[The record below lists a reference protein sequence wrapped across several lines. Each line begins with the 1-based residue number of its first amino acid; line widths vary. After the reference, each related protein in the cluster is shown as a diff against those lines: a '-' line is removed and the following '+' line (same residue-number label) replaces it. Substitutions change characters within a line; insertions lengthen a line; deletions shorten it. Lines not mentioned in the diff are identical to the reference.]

1 MKNLMLTA
9 VLAITFFTAGAQDD
23 KPNLGKV
30 VDGYLVNVDERGV
43 ILQGHDPVSFRNG
56 GDLPGDPKF
65 QTKYRGAIYYF
76 ASAENKA
83 KFDANPAAYEP
94 EYGGYCAYGVS
105 VGHLAP
111 IELWTFDTTYQN
123 RNIFQHNQKAVSGWK
138 KDVPG
143 NDALAKK
150 EWAKFQEKY
159 LGSKPKVQSVPAT
172 SGGVQNVIETSSGS
186 THVAQ
191 TANLTLDGAQAVM
204 AAAVAYA
211 KANQSPGGSIA
222 VVDAGGHLLL
232 FGRLDGSFPAS
243 ASVAIE
249 KARTAA
255 LFKFESKKLEDSING
270 GRDALITV
278 GYTFLQGGVPVM
290 FNGQVVGAIGV
301 SGAKSADQDRE
312 IALAGAEGLH
322 F

>member
-1 MKNLMLTA
+1 MKKLMLPA
-9 VLAITFFTAGAQDD
+9 LLAITVFTAGAQDAT
-23 KPNLGKV
+23 PNLGKV

-56 GDLPGDPKF
+56 GDMPGDPKF
-65 QTKYRGAIYYF
+65 QTKYHGAIYYF

-123 RNIFQHNQKAVSGWK
+123 RNIFQHNQKAVNGWK

-150 EWAKFQEKY
+150 EWAKFLEKY
-159 LGSKPKVQSVPAT
+159 VGAMPNSPSSGAAPAT
-172 SGGVQNVIETSSGS
+172 SGMPGHNMGI
-186 THVAQ
+186 AQ
-191 TANLTLDGAQAVM
+191 TATLTLDGAQAVLN
-204 AAAVAYA
+204 AAVAYA

-222 VVDAGGHLLL
+222 IVDAGGHLLL
-232 FGRLDGSFPAS
+232 FERLDGSFPAS

>member
-1 MKNLMLTA
+1 MKQWMLQA
-9 VLAITFFTAGAQDD
+9 VLAITVFTAGAQSAT
-23 KPNLGKV
+23 PNLGKV
-30 VDGYLVNVDERGV
+30 VDGYLVNVDEQGV

-65 QTKYRGAIYYF
+65 QTQYHGAIYYF

-83 KFDANPAAYEP
+83 KFEANPAAYAP
-94 EYGGYCAYGVS
+94 EYGGYCAYGLS
-105 VGHLAP
+105 VGNLAP
-111 IELWTFDTTYQN
+111 IELWTYDTSYQN
-123 RNIFQHNQKAVSGWK
+123 RNIFQHNQKAVNGWK

-150 EWAKFQEKY
+150 QWAKFREKY
-159 LGSKPKVQSVPAT
+159 GADAPEGL
-172 SGGVQNVIETSSGS
+172 SSGS
-186 THVAQ
+186 VMPVSPVTGQVAQ
-191 TANLTLDGAQAVM
+191 TATLTLDGARAVM
-204 AAAVAYA
+204 SAAVTYA
-211 KANQSPGGSIA
+211 KAHQSPGGSIA

-232 FGRLDGSFPAS
+232 FERLDGSFPAS
-243 ASVAIE
+243 TTVAIE

-255 LFKFESKKLEDSING
+255 LFKFESKKLEDAING

-278 GYTFLQGGVPVM
+278 GYTFLQGGVPVVV
-290 FNGQVVGAIGV
+290 NGQVVGAIGV
-301 SGAKSADQDRE
+301 SGAQSADQDRE